1 MPPAYN
7 RTIPLAVSREE
18 AFAAI
23 ATLDGLRGWWTAI
36 VTGSPAP
43 GGELRFG
50 FAGLDEHIVMRI
62 DACERPAELRW
73 TCLAHTSA
81 GAWRDTRVTFALVD
95 DGPRS
100 CILSFR
106 HDGIAPALVAPGWE
120 RFLASLETLGER
132 GEGMPYGHA
141 AAI

>member
-23 ATLDGLRGWWTAI
+23 ATRDGLRGWWTAI

-50 FAGLDEHIVMRI
+50 FAGLDEHIVMRV
-62 DACERPAELRW
+62 DACECPAELRW

-120 RFLASLETLGER
+120 RFLASLETLVER

>member
-1 MPPAYN
+1 MAPAYT
-7 RTIPLAVSREE
+7 RTIPLAASRDE

-36 VTGSPAP
+36 VTGSPES

-50 FAGLDEHIVMRI
+50 FTGLDEHIVMRV
-62 DACERPAELRW
+62 DAYERPAELRW
-73 TCLAHTSA
+73 TCLVHTSA
-81 GAWRDTRVTFALVD
+81 GAWRDTRLSFALVD
-95 DGPRS
+95 HGPN
-100 CILSFR
+100 CMLSFR
-106 HDGIAPALVAPGWE
+106 HDGILPDLVAPGWA
-120 RFLASLETLGER
+120 RFLASLQTLVER